1 MSMNIAQTP
10 FTDKS
15 FNPRRLEEA
24 REAKG
29 LTMAELA
36 RVLNISR
43 QAISSFEK
51 GLKSP
56 SADTLSAIAKVLGFP
71 ERFFLASSA
80 SPSLE
85 GRFIL
90 EVVQLRPKR
99 LELQGKHVG
108 VGRH

>member
-43 QAISSFEK
+43 QAISSF
-51 GLKSP
+51 
-56 SADTLSAIAKVLGFP
+56 
-71 ERFFLASSA
+71 
-80 SPSLE
+80 
-85 GRFIL
+85 
-90 EVVQLRPKR
+90 
-99 LELQGKHVG
+99 
-108 VGRH
+108 

>member
-1 MSMNIAQTP
+1 MSMNITQAP

-36 RVLNISR
+36 RVLDISR

-71 ERFFLASSA
+71 ERFSWPPMPPHFWMVQ
-80 SPSLE
+80 
-85 GRFIL
+85 FIL

-108 VGRH
+108 AGRR